1 MIDKEQISIMI
12 RDIEGYL
19 NDLSTIDVSSKKDL
33 EEKETY
39 YAVSMIIFQIMNR
52 TIDIGNEVISGS
64 GKFPLPGSY
73 KETFEILS
81 ENKIITSKTATR
93 MSQLMKFRNAIA
105 HEYYRITADEIFKL
119 KNDIHEVDDFVGEIK
134 KYVGRKT

>member
-1 MIDKEQISIMI
+1 MIDKEQISIMV
-12 RDIEGYL
+12 RDTEGYL
-19 NDLSTIDVSSKKDL
+19 SDLGSMDISSKEDF

-64 GKFPLPGSY
+64 SKIPLPGSY

-81 ENKIITSKTATR
+81 ENKIITPKTASKMT
-93 MSQLMKFRNAIA
+93 QLMKFRNAIA

-119 KNDIHEVDDFVGEIK
+119 KNDVYEVKDFIEEIK
-134 KYVGRKT
+134 KYVAKAT